1 MFQQTFN
8 DLISDDFP
16 DGEYLIH
23 WPNNL
28 YKHPSKSRDYF
39 MKIALKNLATK
50 EFITIERNLSELPA
64 IFLGGIIR
72 NKSLTAEKTG
82 RTFTFSFKITE
93 TQKLVRI
100 PDLYLHGE
108 NWYFPNK
115 NISSNFYGKEYALG
129 FYNSVQKGIEL
140 KRSQTTVF
148 FPSYVIAQYFYMRA
162 EAFTRQLLSDNT
174 KYTDLVAGLYSSIKV
189 YPNSEVDILTTPHLN
204 KHAPEIVRFALDS
217 YANQCFNNFYKNIFQ
232 SQIMYRQRYDQGNNT
247 LNSSMATLS
256 CYFPVLGDIDISFRG
271 IKLSE
276 NYYLA
281 FEILQENS
289 TYPFKSL
296 YKIIHKAPEKK
307 HATSTGD
314 NEKPPVRIKA
324 ISHKLTR
331 KTPNSK
337 FYSANLSNGVI
348 KDSRAGLATTFI
360 DTKTISKESK
370 KSDSRIFEKTGEQI
384 NLSSDH
390 EESSG
395 DTNTV
400 HGTPEFQLS
409 DEDKI
414 PPGLE
419 EFRKMILEASAAS
432 KKFAGF
438 TYSID
443 ELDFPETFDNNQNI
457 CLRTLLIDNKTR
469 RRYLVTKID
478 YQGQS
483 FTAIDLQKDRRLP
496 MISILL
502 LKRNDG
508 LLISENIIQMIL
520 KSFARTKKTWLE
532 GIDQDELIYIPL
544 KHAQTCDEHSIS
556 LWAKRFQKALKK
568 SPKGWCR

>member
-1 MFQQTFN
+1 MFKQTFN
-8 DLISDDFP
+8 DLTSKDLP

-23 WPNNL
+23 WPNNI
-28 YKHPSKSRDYF
+28 YKHPSKPRDYF
-39 MKIALKNLATK
+39 IKIALKNLATK
-50 EFITIERNLSELPA
+50 EFLTIDRNISELPA

-72 NKSLTAEKTG
+72 NKRLTTEKTG
-82 RTFTFSFKITE
+82 RTFTFSFNITE

-100 PDLYLHGE
+100 PDLYFLGE

-115 NISSNFYGKEYALG
+115 NISTNSYGEEYELG

-140 KRSQTTVF
+140 KRGQATVF
-148 FPSYVIAQYFYMRA
+148 FPSYVITQYFYMRA
-162 EAFTRQLLSDNT
+162 DRFTRQLLSDDA
-174 KYTDLVAGLYSSIKV
+174 KYTDLVAGLYSNIKV
-189 YPNSEVDILTTPHLN
+189 HPNNEVDILTLPDLN
-204 KHAPEIVRFALDS
+204 KHAAEIVRFALDS
-217 YANQCFNNFYKNIFQ
+217 YANQCFNNFYKNLFQ
-232 SQIMYRQRYDQGNNT
+232 SQLKYRQRYDHGNNS
-247 LNSSMATLS
+247 LNTSMATLS

-289 TYPFKSL
+289 TYPFKTL
-296 YKIIHKAPEKK
+296 HKIIHEDPDKK
-307 HATSTGD
+307 HAASPGD
-314 NEKPPVRIKA
+314 NEKPPVKIKEVGN
-324 ISHKLTR
+324 KLNR

-337 FYSANLSNGVI
+337 FFSANLSNGII
-348 KDSRAGLATTFI
+348 KDSRAGLTTTFI
-360 DTKTISKESK
+360 DTKKISKESEK
-370 KSDSRIFEKTGEQI
+370 GDSRVFEKTGEQI

-395 DTNTV
+395 DTDTV
-400 HGTPEFQLS
+400 HATPEFQLP
-409 DEDKI
+409 DEHKI

-432 KKFAGF
+432 KRFAGF
-438 TYSID
+438 TYSIN
-443 ELDFPETFDNNQNI
+443 ELDFPETFDDNENI
-457 CLRTLLIDNKTR
+457 CLRTLLTDNKTR
-469 RRYLVTKID
+469 RRYLVTQID

-508 LLISENIIQMIL
+508 LPVSENIIHMIL
-520 KSFARTKKTWLE
+520 QSFARTKKTWLE
-532 GIDQDELIYIPL
+532 GIEQDELIYMPL
-544 KHAQTCDEHSIS
+544 KHAQTRDEHSIS

-568 SPKGWCR
+568 SPKGWSK